1 MIGQTKLGSLTEAV
15 LNVGSGYLLALLTQL
30 VVFPLFDIRVDF
42 GEQLGIAGIFTVISI
57 ARTYLWRRIF
67 EWHQRNHERPG

>member
-15 LNVGSGYLLALLTQL
+15 LNVGGGYLLALLTQL